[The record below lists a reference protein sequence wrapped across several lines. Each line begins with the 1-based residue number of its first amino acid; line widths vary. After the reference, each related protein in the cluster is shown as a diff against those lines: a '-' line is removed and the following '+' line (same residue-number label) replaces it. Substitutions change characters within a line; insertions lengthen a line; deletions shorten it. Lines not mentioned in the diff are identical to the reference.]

1 MNSNVDESI
10 AHGTAA
16 DNSSKSKSNPKLI
29 SRILPRQL
37 VAVVGEASRMWSQE
51 NAGSQVVYSWS
62 SSLCSCSVASPS
74 AYPKHHCFDIDALTA
89 AIHLQRACLM
99 PRKDAGCS
107 QASSQQLAFFDRMW
121 HLDSSTG
128 LFTVFKLRYP
138 GRLSAEA
145 KQTSLLLRNHGLS
158 MRELETVAKAVQ
170 GLQLMPTGGLLHD
183 DDAFELNAPTYL
195 FVSYQLARNFPQ
207 RVESYVVQH
216 YRSRFPGVWRASW
229 QKKLRR
235 YLGHS
240 SAVAAI
246 ADSGSLSELQ
256 EASDSRPDL
265 FSDTSAN
272 TESKTR
278 EGNEALSSVFHVH
291 RAIRFVNAVST
302 AMDRQP
308 SQHPSPLPPPHVL
321 HTHDDEAC
329 DADVG
334 EVLPAASVPRIWQTK
349 RPKRAEGLRA
359 PSPTAGLEEGELY
372 EDIMLDEVYSMS
384 SSSDEDDSGSLDD
397 DSWSSSVSSI

>member
-1 MNSNVDESI
+1 MSSNIDESI
-10 AHGTAA
+10 AHDTAI

-37 VAVVGEASRMWSQE
+37 VAVVAEASRMWSQE

-62 SSLCSCSVASPS
+62 SSLCSCSMASPS
-74 AYPKHHCFDIDALTA
+74 ADPKHHCFDIDALTA

-99 PRKDAGCS
+99 PRKDAVGS

-121 HLDSSTG
+121 YLDSSTG

-145 KQTSLLLRNHGLS
+145 RQTALLLRNHGLS
-158 MRELETVAKAVQ
+158 VKELETVAKAVQ

-195 FVSYQLARNFPQ
+195 FASYQLARNFPQ
-207 RVESYVVQH
+207 HVESYLVQH

-229 QKKLRR
+229 QKRLRR

-240 SAVAAI
+240 GAEAAV
-246 ADSGSLSELQ
+246 ADSGSLPELQ
-256 EASDSRPDL
+256 EVLDSRPDL
-265 FSDTSAN
+265 FSDTSVD

-278 EGNEALSSVFHVH
+278 EGNDALSSVFHVH
-291 RAIRFVNAVST
+291 RAIRFANAVST
-302 AMDRQP
+302 TMDRQP
-308 SQHPSPLPPPHVL
+308 SQHPPPPPQVRHID
-321 HTHDDEAC
+321 DDEAS

-349 RPKRAEGLRA
+349 RPKHAEGLRA
-359 PSPTAGLEEGELY
+359 PSPTAGQEEGAPY

-384 SSSDEDDSGSLDD
+384 SSSDEDDSGSMDD